1 MHFYIFAF
9 STLAAINQNIEED
22 LCVIDQCDEKT
33 CLVETPE
40 GWVELRKRI
49 NDYEGRLIECPVHL
63 VEPT

>member
-1 MHFYIFAF
+1 MNNYIFLFAGF
-9 STLAAINQNIEED
+9 FTVTTEED
-22 LCVIDQCDEKT
+22 LCIIDQCDEKT

>member
-1 MHFYIFAF
+1 MNYQAF
-9 STLAAINQNIEED
+9 LLTAFLITNQDED
-22 LCVIDQCDEKT
+22 LCIIDQCDKET

-63 VEPT
+63 LEPT

>member
-1 MHFYIFAF
+1 MNNYIFLFAGF
-9 STLAAINQNIEED
+9 FTVTTEED
-22 LCVIDQCDEKT
+22 FCVIDQCDRDI

-49 NDYEGRLIECPVHL
+49 NNYEGRLIECPVYL

>member
-1 MHFYIFAF
+1 MHNYLFLFAGLF
-9 STLAAINQNIEED
+9 SVTTEED
-22 LCVIDQCDEKT
+22 LCVIDQCDRET

>member
-1 MHFYIFAF
+1 MNNYILLFAGF
-9 STLAAINQNIEED
+9 FTVTTEED

-40 GWVELRKRI
+40 GWIELRKRI

>member
-1 MHFYIFAF
+1 MNYQAF
-9 STLAAINQNIEED
+9 LLTAFLITNQD
-22 LCVIDQCDEKT
+22 KDFCAIDQCDRET

-49 NDYEGRLIECPVHL
+49 NDYEGRLIQCPVHL